1 MNGGLNR
8 RHFLGTLPF
17 MAGALGCNRSG
28 KRIRVSGITEDG
40 KLVGRKDLD
49 DREVK
54 KLLNPDLEKYIKPA
68 AAG

>member
-40 KLVGRKDLD
+40 KLVGRKTSTTA
-49 DREVK
+49 R
-54 KLLNPDLEKYIKPA
+54 
-68 AAG
+68 